1 MKFKNFL
8 ESIEMDSDI
17 ANSLATIKNELAT
30 FTPDELEEFGEW
42 LNTEIYDDEENYD
55 DIYDYDSIIELI
67 SSLDS
72 EDLDY
77 VAYMLTDDDIDI
89 DDDIDDNDDID
100 ESIKVRFSAKQR
112 NKKKNKKF
120 SLSKA
125 KFRAGA
131 AKRKKEN
138 RMNKISRKKAYRKN
152 KVKLKKY
159 NKSYNAAVKKG
170 QHIKKI
176 RR

>member
-17 ANSLATIKNELAT
+17 VNSLATIKNELAL

-77 VAYMLTDDDIDI
+77 VAYMLTDDDTDDSDKDHYSTVGGNDKNSIDNI
-89 DDDIDDNDDID
+89 EEGI
-100 ESIKVRFSAKQR
+100 SVRFSAKQ
-112 NKKKNKKF
+112 KNK
-120 SLSKA
+120 
-125 KFRAGA
+125 
-131 AKRKKEN
+131 
-138 RMNKISRKKAYRKN
+138 
-152 KVKLKKY
+152 
-159 NKSYNAAVKKG
+159 
-170 QHIKKI
+170 
-176 RR
+176 